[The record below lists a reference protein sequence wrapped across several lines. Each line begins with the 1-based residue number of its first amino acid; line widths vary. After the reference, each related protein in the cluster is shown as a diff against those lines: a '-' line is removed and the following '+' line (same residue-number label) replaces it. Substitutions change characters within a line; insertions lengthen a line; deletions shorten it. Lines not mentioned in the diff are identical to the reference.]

1 MYAPPNEQKFERT
14 NLQFGASSLPPSVE
28 CRHLGLT
35 IDSRL
40 PLASHVRAVCRSA
53 RYHLWRISR
62 FRRSL
67 DLASMKCLVNSLVIS
82 RLDYANSLFS
92 GLPEKL
98 LDCLQLVQNAA
109 ARLIFAAG
117 RRDDPRALLKQ
128 LYWLPIR
135 EKIVAKISTIVFR
148 TLNGLAPSYLV
159 DRLSKRIQS
168 RPGLRRRQEDALA
181 LELPLARRARYGD
194 RAFSVAGPRIW
205 NSLPDNVK
213 CSSSLGDFKSR
224 LNTYLFSRVYSV
236 NNAK

>member
-1 MYAPPNEQKFERT
+1 MMYATPNEQKLERT
-14 NLQFGASSLPPSVE
+14 NLQVGASSLPPSAE
-28 CRHLGLT
+28 CRHLGVT

-40 PLASHVRAVCRSA
+40 TLASHVRAVCRSE

-67 DLASMKCLVNSLVIS
+67 DLASTNCLVNSLVIS

-109 ARLIFAAG
+109 ARLICAAG

-135 EKIVAKISTIVFR
+135 EKIVAKISTKVFQ

-168 RPGLRRRQEDALA
+168 RPGLRRRQEDALS
-181 LELPLARRARYGD
+181 LEIARRART
-194 RAFSVAGPRIW
+194 VIE
-205 NSLPDNVK
+205 L
-213 CSSSLGDFKSR
+213 SR
-224 LNTYLFSRVYSV
+224 
-236 NNAK
+236 